1 MLLIVLFPWTDS
13 SDGHP
18 LNLEATFLES
28 RARTPLVCL
37 LSLGSDPTTMIEALA
52 KKLKTECKSVSM
64 GQGQEIQAQKLI
76 SSAVT
81 GGGWVLLQNTH
92 LGLKFLSVVEQQ
104 MLKLEEIDPG
114 FRIWITSE
122 PHPKFPIGL
131 LQMSIKI
138 TNEAPVGLK
147 AGLKRSFQWVTQ
159 DTLDTIGVF
168 VAKEWRTLLYTVCFL
183 HSIVQE
189 RRKFGPIGW
198 CIPYEFSQGDLSAS
212 VQFLQNHLAEMET
225 KKSREVTWSTVRY
238 MVAEIQYGGRITDD
252 WDRTLML
259 TYAERFF
266 RAAVFED
273 KFQFHQGYS
282 IPGKDRNGAICEISV
297 FRNAVELLPMTDNP
311 EVFGL
316 HQNADL
322 TVRLHQSNVV
332 LRTMLETQ
340 PKSSGSG
347 GGVTREESV
356 SRTAEEFLVRIML
369 LS

>member
-1 MLLIVLFPWTDS
+1 
-13 SDGHP
+13 
-18 LNLEATFLES
+18 
-28 RARTPLVCL
+28 
-37 LSLGSDPTTMIEALA
+37 MIEALA

-76 SSAVT
+76 SAAVAS
-81 GGGWVLLQNTH
+81 GGWVLLQNAH

-168 VAKEWRTLLYTVCFL
+168 VGKEWRTLLYTVCFL

-212 VQFLQNHLAEMET
+212 VQFLQNHLTEMET
-225 KKSREVTWSTVRY
+225 KKSRDVTWSTVRY

-252 WDRTLML
+252 WDRILMA

-266 RAAVFED
+266 RSAIFED
-273 KFQFHQGYS
+273 
-282 IPGKDRNGAICEISV
+282 
-297 FRNAVELLPMTDNP
+297 
-311 EVFGL
+311 
-316 HQNADL
+316 
-322 TVRLHQSNVV
+322 
-332 LRTMLETQ
+332 
-340 PKSSGSG
+340 
-347 GGVTREESV
+347 
-356 SRTAEEFLVRIML
+356 
-369 LS
+369 